1 MNILYVNTR
10 KMDYSQDILYAGLR
24 QMPDVALYEYPFN
37 KRYHLPLKP
46 YPKNLGLVKTDP
58 LAALLRPVPWQ
69 KIEVVVLAAC
79 HPVVLRH
86 YDDIRE
92 KLPKNHRLVF
102 VDGGDR
108 PEPGGDF
115 TRLQAADDFR
125 KSSGKFAFDLVFKRE
140 MLLGV
145 EYPENCRPF
154 PFGFNTRRLRGLK
167 PVEKKYDVSF
177 WAVES
182 DPVRTRALQLLENEF
197 DCRENGTVRN
207 QVFSKYKRKGQFYL
221 EELRACRIVLNLR
234 GSGWD
239 TLRYWETPAVGSF
252 MVSQRPGIVIPNDF
266 ISGKHIAVIDQP
278 EEIIEVCRYYLDH
291 PEVRETM
298 AAAAHRHLL
307 EFHSETARAAYFLKE
322 IRAAFP
328 EITSSAASE

>member
-1 MNILYVNTR
+1 MNILYVNTQ

-24 QMPDVALYEYPFN
+24 QNASIALYEYPFN

-58 LAALLRPVPWQ
+58 LAALLRPIPWQ
-69 KIEVVVLAAC
+69 KIQVVVLAAC

-86 YDDIRE
+86 YEAIYP
-92 KLPKNHRLVF
+92 KLPQNHRLVF

-108 PEPGGDF
+108 PEVGGDF
-115 TRLQAADDFR
+115 ERLGGAEDFR
-125 KSSGKFAFDLVFKRE
+125 KFSGKFTFNLIFKRE
-140 MLLGV
+140 MLLRAS
-145 EYPENCRPF
+145 YPENCRAF
-154 PFGFNTRRLRGLK
+154 PFGFNTLRLRGLK
-167 PVEKKYDVSF
+167 PVAKKYDVSF

-197 DCRENGTVRN
+197 DCRRNGTVRN
-207 QVFSKYKRKGQFYL
+207 QVFSQYKRKGQFYL
-221 EELRACRIVLNLR
+221 EELRACRVVLNLR

-266 ISGKHIAVIDQP
+266 ISGKHIAVVDHP
-278 EEIIEVCRYYLDH
+278 EEIVAICRYYLAH
-291 PEVRETM
+291 PEEREAM
-298 AAAAHRHLL
+298 AAAAHSHLL
-307 EFHSETARAAYFLKE
+307 EFHSETARAVYFLQE

-328 EITSSAASE
+328 EITSSAASG